1 MVRRVARCLQAT
13 RGTGVLNMGFFA
25 SVAEGAAQSFNWGRS
40 AAEQGWSVSRDLA
53 ESAVDKAERMASA
66 AWDATNEAA
75 GAVRQG
81 ARNTVASGVAAGA
94 EKATAWAVADRKRFE
109 SLRDK
114 LDKRDRFAS
123 TVSQPCGNPD
133 TKHPDKRDG
142 QFMGKDCPVTHA
154 TKPTEGTKPGGC
166 DCGKRGKPLP
176 KVTFTNGINNI
187 PQQVCA
193 TMHSLANSRCV
204 EVIGIF
210 NATYQDP
217 SIKAPDRQLADYKH
231 AAAQGGLSALKGAGT
246 GLLTGG
252 LVGAASGAGTGLVKG
267 AAPDVALQE
276 ASRLGLIQDVVDCID
291 TINKGGAEAAA
302 NTLSKEIVAALNAKP
317 PEMTI
322 YAHSQGGLNTGAAI
336 AQARKELV
344 AAAKDRLRDLGVP
357 KTEAAAQAAQLAEG
371 KLAGLEVN
379 MFGTLE
385 RGLPNGPK
393 YNRFTNDYDPV
404 PKVIRAAQQG
414 LTPDLVD
421 RDPKGAPP
429 VQTFK
434 AAPSMLDPMSAH
446 GMNESYL
453 PYLNKTRPMGPCC

>member
-1 MVRRVARCLQAT
+1 MVRWVARCLQAT
-13 RGTGVLNMGFFA
+13 CGTGVLNMGFFA
-25 SVAEGAAQSFNWGRS
+25 SVAERAAQGFNWGKS
-40 AAEQGWSVSRDLA
+40 AAEKGWSVSKDLA
-53 ESAVDKAERMASA
+53 QNAVDKAESMASS
-66 AWDATNEAA
+66 AWDATKEAA

-81 ARNTVASGVAAGA
+81 ARNTVASGTAAGA
-94 EKATAWAVADRKRFE
+94 EKATAWAVADKTRFD

-123 TVSQPCGNPD
+123 TVTQPCGNPD

-166 DCGKRGKPLP
+166 DCGKGGKPLP

-193 TMHSLANSRCV
+193 TMHALANSRCV

-276 ASRLGLIQDVVDCID
+276 ASRLGLVQDIVDCID

-302 NTLSKEIVAALNAKP
+302 HTLSKEIVAALNAEP

-344 AAAKDRLRDLGVP
+344 AAEKDRLMNSGVS
-357 KTEAAAQAAQLAEG
+357 KTAAAAQAAQLAEG

-379 MFGTLE
+379 TFGTLE
-385 RGLPNGPK
+385 RGLPDGPK

-414 LTPDLVD
+414 LTPDLVG

-429 VQTFK
+429 VQRFK
-434 AAPSMLDPMSAH
+434 AAPSMDPMSAH

-453 PYLNKTRPMGPCC
+453 PYLNKARPMGPCC